1 MAKEANHPVRTT
13 EKSLALIEQLR
24 DADGARIRD
33 LVGVEGLS
41 KGAVHNHL
49 STLREHGYVTKEG
62 DEYRLS
68 LQFLT
73 LGGYIRGRT
82 PLYRYGR
89 SKADQ
94 LAADTGMLTNL
105 VTEENGRGVYL
116 YQARGDY
123 AVNLDTHVGYR
134 IRLHYTGV
142 GKAIL
147 AEMDDDE
154 VSDVVSEWGLPAYT
168 EHTITD
174 EDGLFEEL
182 EEIRRTGLAFN
193 HEEMLSGLTAVGIAV
208 KRPDSSVCGAL
219 SVGGPTYRIGEEK
232 LRTEFGDV
240 IRGTKRR
247 FEAEIRSYYEES
259 DDGTALP

>member
-13 EKSLALIEQLR
+13 EKSLALIERLR
-24 DADGARIRD
+24 EADGARIRD
-33 LVGVEGLS
+33 LVGVAELS

-62 DEYRLS
+62 EEYRLS

-73 LGGYIRGRT
+73 LGGYTRGRT

-147 AEMDDDE
+147 AYLDPERVDE
-154 VSDVVSEWGLPAYT
+154 IVDEWGLPMET
-168 EHTITD
+168 ENTITD
-174 EDGLFEEL
+174 RGELHAELDRIRARGYATDHEERTEGLACIAAPIRLDDEILGAISISAPTQRLGNEGFD
-182 EEIRRTGLAFN
+182 EEIVGEVESTANELA
-193 HEEMLSGLTAVGIAV
+193 LDL
-208 KRPDSSVCGAL
+208 K
-219 SVGGPTYRIGEEK
+219 YR
-232 LRTEFGDV
+232 
-240 IRGTKRR
+240 
-247 FEAEIRSYYEES
+247 Y
-259 DDGTALP
+259 DG